1 MACTVNYNKNKKI
14 DSVLTAQ
21 GERSKL
27 FDQLAKL
34 PHMESLEQALE
45 TYKNIY
51 SSDFS
56 DVLGEPLLSFKS
68 DRGNNFKSFKEALVD
83 SSGGDIEI
91 KVVDKT
97 LLVTSSNTNVKTL
110 GGFINNNIKAGIL
123 SDERIVDQGESFLKA
138 EGYDEARQMVNEVYL
153 KEEAVVNLGGGSIKI
168 SRDGKIT
175 LQDKKET
182 EKAEDEVSEKMNNAL
197 KDILNKKT
205 NRVQDVS
212 ENTLQLKLL
221 DLLNKMGIQ
230 VMSISDY
237 VEKYKIRNG
246 VEPTAEALADI
257 ANQVVAFK
265 DGLIPLE
272 MLSEE
277 TAHFIVE
284 AWNEQEI
291 ENLLRNVD
299 KTDSY
304 VEYAAQYREIYKR
317 ENPSKS
323 EAAIEALV

>member
-34 PHMESLEQALE
+34 PHMENLEQALE

-68 DRGNNFKSFKEALVD
+68 DRGNFFKSFKEALVD

-91 KVVDKT
+91 KVGDKT
-97 LLVTSSNTNVKTL
+97 LLVASSNTNVKTL

-212 ENTLQLKLL
+212 ENTLQYLLKLL
-221 DLLNKMGIQ
+221 RL
-230 VMSISDY
+230 V
-237 VEKYKIRNG
+237 
-246 VEPTAEALADI
+246 
-257 ANQVVAFK
+257 
-265 DGLIPLE
+265 
-272 MLSEE
+272 
-277 TAHFIVE
+277 
-284 AWNEQEI
+284 
-291 ENLLRNVD
+291 LLRF
-299 KTDSY
+299 
-304 VEYAAQYREIYKR
+304 
-317 ENPSKS
+317 
-323 EAAIEALV
+323 